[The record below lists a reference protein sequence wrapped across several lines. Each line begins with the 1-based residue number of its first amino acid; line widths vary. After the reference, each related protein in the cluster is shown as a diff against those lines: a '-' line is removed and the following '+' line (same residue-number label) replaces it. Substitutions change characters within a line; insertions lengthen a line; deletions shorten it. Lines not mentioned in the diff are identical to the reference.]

1 MNQHF
6 QYRKHFLRFLVLFC
20 CLFYFIFRCV
30 NSVRGIWKVWGRAVA
45 HCQPNYTI
53 KPARVQPEQ
62 PFMES
67 ADAEKHVV
75 YSIVLCLKITQ
86 REEGTGKGVI

>member
-1 MNQHF
+1 
-6 QYRKHFLRFLVLFC
+6 
-20 CLFYFIFRCV
+20 
-30 NSVRGIWKVWGRAVA
+30 
-45 HCQPNYTI
+45 
-53 KPARVQPEQ
+53 
-62 PFMES
+62 MES